1 MIDYKVTQ
9 RYSLR
14 ISPIGQFKTTQQPDL
29 TLSTFIDRSWNA
41 QTYTLKEGVW
51 SLGGEAGLVLAAQ
64 NPVRKRELDL
74 GVLLSAEETLKPVD

>member
-9 RYSLR
+9 RYSSQIVQL
-14 ISPIGQFKTTQQPDL
+14 KTTQHPDL
-29 TLSTFIDRSWNA
+29 PLSTFIDRSWKA

-51 SLGGEAGLVLAAQ
+51 SLGGETGLVLAAQ
-64 NPVRKRELDL
+64 DPVRKRELDL